1 MITVG
6 TGERYPSEI
15 NTLVA
20 EDTAHHYLS
29 SRDGHAR
36 VIVGFPQTGPEN
48 ANLKQKSDRPTKQ
61 LLDPQFITEC
71 GLDI

>member
-1 MITVG
+1 MG

-20 EDTAHHYLS
+20 EDTVRHYLS

-36 VIVGFPQTGPEN
+36 VIVGFPQTRPED
-48 ANLKQKSDRPTKQ
+48 ANLKQKSTAGP
-61 LLDPQFITEC
+61 LVYY
-71 GLDI
+71 